1 MLFVLLLGCRSSSGP
16 EDYYVAEARNH
27 VRAAWSPNGTT
38 IAFTAIINNV
48 LGIYLVDTSGA
59 NLRILVERDAVGAT
73 WSPDNQWIAFSS
85 GGILYK
91 MRINTEKPDT
101 LSPTGLSIR
110 PTWSKDGTK
119 IAFVRSSNIFVR
131 DLLTGIETD
140 LLLQANYPS
149 WHPNGDEIVAQETN
163 AEAGLYRFTAV
174 HDSTKA
180 VRSLHSFATADEC
193 GFSSIS
199 PNGDAI
205 VYARRARNDYMQI
218 WKVNLTTGQH
228 IQLTTDTGDYPA
240 WSPDGAK
247 IVYTRTMVG
256 DGALWIMN
264 ADGTQKRRLTASI
277 GS

>member
-1 MLFVLLLGCRSSSGP
+1 MLLLGCRSSSGP

-27 VRAAWSPNGTT
+27 VRAAWSPNGAT

-59 NLRILVERDAVGAT
+59 DLRIFVAGDAVGAT

-85 GGILYK
+85 GNRLYK
-91 MRINTEKPDT
+91 MRINGDKPDT
-101 LSPTGLSIR
+101 LSRVGNSIR
-110 PTWSKDGTK
+110 PAWSRDGRK
-119 IAFVRSSNIFVR
+119 IAFVRSSNIFLLG
-131 DLLTGIETD
+131 LLTGVETD

-193 GFSSIS
+193 DFSSIS

-205 VYARRARNDYMQI
+205 VYARRAKRDYTQI

-228 IQLTTDTGDYPA
+228 VQLTTDSGDFPA

-247 IVYTRTMVG
+247 IVYTRTVAG

-264 ADGTQKRRLTASI
+264 ADGTQKRRLTASL
-277 GS
+277 GL

>member
-1 MLFVLLLGCRSSSGP
+1 MLLLGCRSSSGP

-27 VRAAWSPNGTT
+27 VRAAWSPNGAT

-59 NLRILVERDAVGAT
+59 DLRIFVAGDAVGAT

-85 GGILYK
+85 GNRLYK
-91 MRINTEKPDT
+91 MRINGDKPDT
-101 LSPTGLSIR
+101 LSRVGNSIR
-110 PTWSKDGTK
+110 PAWSRDGRK
-119 IAFVRSSNIFVR
+119 IAFVRSSNIFLLG
-131 DLLTGIETD
+131 LLTGVETD

-163 AEAGLYRFTAV
+163 AEAGLYRFMAV

-193 GFSSIS
+193 DFSSIS

-205 VYARRARNDYMQI
+205 VYARRAKRDYTQI

-228 IQLTTDTGDYPA
+228 VQLTTDSGDFPA

-247 IVYTRTMVG
+247 IVYTRTVAG

-264 ADGTQKRRLTASI
+264 ADGTQKRRLTASL
-277 GS
+277 GL